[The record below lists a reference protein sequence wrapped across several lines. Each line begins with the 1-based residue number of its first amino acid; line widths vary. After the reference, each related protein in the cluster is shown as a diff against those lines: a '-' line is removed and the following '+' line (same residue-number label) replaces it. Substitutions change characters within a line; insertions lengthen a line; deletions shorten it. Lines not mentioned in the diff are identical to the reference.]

1 MEEEILE
8 MIVEMAVNEV
18 MMCILATKCCKWSK
32 KKWEKIMN
40 QVEHQR
46 EDRGERIR
54 KRISD
59 SPSKKQDIWDFA
71 VKIPQTRTSY
81 I

>member
-18 MMCILATKCCKWSK
+18 MMCILASKCCAWSK
-32 KKWEKIMN
+32 RKWKRIMG

-46 EDRGERIR
+46 EDRKERIK
-54 KRISD
+54 KRLSGE
-59 SPSKKQDIWDFA
+59 PKEKQIDIMDYA
-71 VKIPQTRTSY
+71 VKISN